1 MASQDQ
7 QAKAGAGQRILLI
20 GGAMRSGTTVIHR
33 TLCTAQNSN
42 PYISESWFL
51 HDILNLY
58 KWNLSRYEVRS
69 ADQFGAERNFSELIK
84 INMQYYFRMVST
96 RYQDPEVLIFKHPE
110 LTRHFPEIGRM
121 FPEMLFLAII
131 RDPRDVIASIQEA
144 RDKHLESG
152 VTSPVTHLQRIEDLC
167 RHYASYYAALR
178 SSSHLRGRL
187 RFVRYEDVMQ
197 DPKRTIAGI
206 GEFCGAE
213 YDLDAAQTFNEDH
226 AASTNFNKEVRLRD
240 PISGAFWSDMYTKD
254 LSSERIGRFAD
265 SLTTDEI
272 EEIQTRLRGFGKRF
286 HYWE

>member
-1 MASQDQ
+1 MVSQDQ
-7 QAKAGAGQRILLI
+7 QAQTGAAQRILLI

-33 TLCTAQNSN
+33 TLCTARNSN

-96 RYQDPEVLIFKHPE
+96 RYHDPEVLIFKHPE
-110 LTRHFPEIGRM
+110 LTRHFPSISMM
-121 FPEMLFLAII
+121 FPAIRFLAIV
-131 RDPRDVIASIQEA
+131 RDPRDVIASIKEA

-152 VTSPVTHLQRIEDLC
+152 VKSPVTPLQKIDDLC
-167 RHYASYYAALR
+167 RHYASYYASLG
-178 SSSHLRGRL
+178 SSNLRGRL
-187 RFVRYEDVMQ
+187 RFVRYEDVMR
-197 DPKRTIAGI
+197 DPKGTIAGI
-206 GEFCGAE
+206 GEFCGAD
-213 YDLDAAQTFNEDH
+213 YDLDAAATFNEDH

-265 SLTTDEI
+265 SLTAAEI
-272 EEIQTRLRGFGKRF
+272 DEIQTRLRGFGKRF
-286 HYWE
+286 NYWE